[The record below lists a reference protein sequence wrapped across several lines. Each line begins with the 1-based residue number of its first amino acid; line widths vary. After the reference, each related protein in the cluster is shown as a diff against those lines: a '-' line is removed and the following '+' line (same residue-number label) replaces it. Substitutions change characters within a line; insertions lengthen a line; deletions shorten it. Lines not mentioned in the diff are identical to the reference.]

1 MVQTG
6 AKQSV
11 HALVSLAQNPSSNAY
26 EFKDLHMEFKRPG
39 KYRLTYVVDRYSTSV
54 SCGNPVL
61 CGADIAA
68 SSCAVASSAPHTL
81 VWRRQRP
88 RILRL

>member
-11 HALVSLAQNPSSNAY
+11 NALVSSAQSPSSNAY

-54 SCGNPVL
+54 SYGNPVL
-61 CGADIAA
+61 CAEL
-68 SSCAVASSAPHTL
+68 TL
-81 VWRRQRP
+81 LLLVLLLLLRP
-88 RILRL
+88 TH